1 MNNFNKSMYPYQEL
15 AFDFFITLSYL
26 LIILYIFGISSTSK
40 RNLDIIEKYVKIYIC
55 LFLLYRYNPFKK
67 NYNFTNFDRKIIFS
81 AALFMFAT
89 TFFGVVF
96 F

>member
-40 RNLDIIEKYVKIYIC
+40 RNLDIIEKYVKIYI
-55 LFLLYRYNPFKK
+55 
-67 NYNFTNFDRKIIFS
+67 
-81 AALFMFAT
+81 
-89 TFFGVVF
+89 
-96 F
+96 